1 MMVTIVTLTE
11 RARRLA
17 EEIREKLINDPT
29 ILSVEVIH
37 RNMDLRDVF
46 AKSDVIVGIMAA
58 GIMVRKMAP
67 LISNKLS
74 DPGVL
79 VVDEMGS
86 NVISLLSGHAGGAN
100 DFAIKLAGLIG
111 ANPVIT
117 TSTDVNG
124 LVGIDTFAA
133 RYFYRILDPHL
144 IRYFNSSIIRGQR
157 VELHSSRNLEALID
171 DDMSRTY
178 SYVPEGDEIVRAHCN
193 SRVMRLAP
201 LKLSMGIG
209 TRRGVGSDRVIA
221 LIMDTLK
228 LVKIP
233 PERLDAIATG
243 YMKREEGGIMEA
255 ARLLGVPLEF
265 IGPEELESQD
275 THSFSEFVH
284 EKFGVGS
291 VCEAAAL
298 SSAGKDSKL
307 VIRKTKANGVTAAL
321 AVSGKPKSF

>member
-1 MMVTIVTLTE
+1 MIVTILTLTE
-11 RARRLA
+11 RARRLSG
-17 EEIREKLINDPT
+17 EMREKLLRDPT
-29 ILSVEVIH
+29 IISVEVIH
-37 RNMDLRDVF
+37 RNMDLGNVF
-46 AKSDVIVGIMAA
+46 AESDIIVGIMAA
-58 GIMVRKMAP
+58 GIMVRKIAP
-67 LISNKLS
+67 LINNKLS

-79 VVDEMGS
+79 VVDEKGS

-144 IRYFNSSIIRGQR
+144 IRHFNSSIIQGHR
-157 VELHSSRNLEALID
+157 VELHSSRDLEALID
-171 DDMSRTY
+171 DDMRRTY
-178 SYVPEGDEIVRAHCN
+178 TYVPEGDEVVRAHCN
-193 SRVMRLAP
+193 SRAMRLAP

-209 TRRGVGSDRVIA
+209 TRRGVGSDRVIG
-221 LIMDTLK
+221 LIRETLK
-228 LVKIP
+228 LLKIP

-243 YMKREEGGIMEA
+243 YMKRDEDGIREA

-265 IGPEELESQD
+265 IGPQELRSQN
-275 THSFSEFVH
+275 TLSFSDFVY

-307 VIRKTKANGVTAAL
+307 VIRKTKSSGVTAAL
-321 AVSGKPKSF
+321 AVSGTPKAF